1 MIQWGAFQK
10 INTHTTDN
18 TIYVDYYGSF
28 FIMSIHWRAIYW
40 GRHTLPYLRGWTT
53 PLLHVRYLILD
64 FRLQVQNFW
73 SSETRLPGPTL
84 DRLVAMLEAM
94 YSPVTEQQYLSYA
107 TNLLLEM
114 TSKSPDYQ
122 RDIFELPLSECK
134 FSVSLSVSGF
144 IIIPAKG
151 VLYRI
156 CPTNIL
162 LLVEG
167 WPWLTRGPQ

>member
-1 MIQWGAFQK
+1 MVTVVMAS
-10 INTHTTDN
+10 NVSV
-18 TIYVDYYGSF
+18 Y
-28 FIMSIHWRAIYW
+28 
-40 GRHTLPYLRGWTT
+40 
-53 PLLHVRYLILD
+53 

-122 RDIFELPLSECK
+122 REIFEHPLSECK
-134 FSVSLSVSGF
+134 FSVSHITEVTCADEVCVVKCSDVEEHYSSTIFRCGIFDTCAHFLSHLPF
-144 IIIPAKG
+144 II
-151 VLYRI
+151 
-156 CPTNIL
+156 NH
-162 LLVEG
+162 
-167 WPWLTRGPQ
+167 